1 VSNRYASSSGAWS
14 RPSFYPSS
22 LQPKMQDL
30 LRTLADIDFEHDAA
44 LDRLEESAED
54 PSLKGMLLER
64 LKAHHRAR
72 REPVLRKLAEL
83 QAKATRRRTGL
94 RRFI

>member
-1 VSNRYASSSGAWS
+1 
-14 RPSFYPSS
+14 
-22 LQPKMQDL
+22 MQDL

-44 LDRLEESAED
+44 LDRLEDSAAD
-54 PSLKGMLLER
+54 PSVKGQLAER

-72 REPVLRKLAEL
+72 REPVVRKLAEL
-83 QAKATRRRTGL
+83 QAKATGRRTGL